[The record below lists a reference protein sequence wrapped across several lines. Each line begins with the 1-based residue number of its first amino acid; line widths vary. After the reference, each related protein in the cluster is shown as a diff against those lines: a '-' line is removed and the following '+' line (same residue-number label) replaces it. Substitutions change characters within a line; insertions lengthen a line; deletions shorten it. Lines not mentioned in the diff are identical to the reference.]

1 MTPLY
6 KVFILVLLAATTSTA
21 QDNETATTRKS
32 PSFTQHKVDIQNC
45 ANINTKANEFS
56 PAFYQNGIVFV
67 SNRNENGARD
77 RNINSTFF
85 QLYYAESDRNFYPM
99 KPVEFSFEL
108 NSQRHEGPL
117 TFSRDANTV
126 YFTRN
131 NERKGFSKKD
141 ATGTVRM
148 KIFEA
153 QRSPR
158 DWQNVQELAFN
169 SDDYTCFH
177 PTLSADGRYLY
188 FSSDMPGGYGDFDIY
203 VSEKKGDTWSLP
215 RNLGPKINSPKKEA
229 FPFIHESGLLF
240 FSSDNSGLGGFDIL
254 VANLNAPEI
263 DVKNIGEPF
272 NSADDDLGFILSP
285 NAMTGYF
292 NSNRRMRSFGQDDI
306 FVFQTQAPLTNETII
321 INTVMNIVDNDTK
334 EVVSGAAIRVF
345 ERNGNGL
352 INNGNMFDV
361 LIQANPN
368 GSSQLKLIRK
378 QTSNLGDPDKY
389 STSNGEAKYDFKNER
404 EYLILVSKEGYDDE
418 EYNYS
423 TINKR
428 ETNDN
433 TTILMKKPGC
443 ATLQGS
449 VKDATNNTPL
459 ADVKVT
465 ISDGNKIV
473 LVTRTDTK
481 GRYSACLKGNVNH
494 AISYQKDGYNANAS
508 QSFLTGSNINKEYST
523 EYILA
528 ATPKKEIEKPIT
540 KGTVIVLENIYYDF
554 NKAIIRADATKE
566 LDALASLMQRYPSM
580 EIELISHTDSRGKN
594 SFNEKL
600 STQRALAAKNYLA
613 GFGIVQSRITSRG
626 AGESQIRNQCLDG
639 IDCEEADHQYNRRTE
654 VRVTKIDD
662 SAVEVKYGN

>member
-1 MTPLY
+1 MTSLY
-6 KVFILVLLAATTSTA
+6 RVLSLLFCVV
-21 QDNETATTRKS
+21 TATFGQESNSISKS
-32 PSFTQHKVDIQNC
+32 QGFTQQKVDIRNC
-45 ANINTKANEFS
+45 SNINTKANEFS

-77 RNINSTFF
+77 HNINSTFF
-85 QLYYAESDRNFYPM
+85 QLYYAESDRNFNPM

-108 NSQRHEGPL
+108 NSERHEGPL

-131 NERKGFSKKD
+131 NERNGFSKKD
-141 ATGTVRM
+141 ATGKVRM

-158 DWQNVQELAFN
+158 DWQNIKELSFN

-188 FSSDMPGGYGDFDIY
+188 FSSDMPGGYGDFDLY
-203 VSEKKGDTWSLP
+203 VTEKKGDTWSLP
-215 RNLGPKINSPKKEA
+215 KNLGPKINSAKKEA

-240 FSSDNSGLGGFDIL
+240 YSSNNSGMGGFDIF
-254 VANLNAPEI
+254 VANLNTPEVN
-263 DVKNIGEPF
+263 VKNIGEPF

-292 NSNRRMRSFGQDDI
+292 NSSRRLRSFGQDDI
-306 FVFQTQAPLTNETII
+306 FVFQAQEPLTNETVI
-321 INTVMNIVDNDTK
+321 INTVLNIADNDTK
-334 EVVSGAAIRVF
+334 TPISGAAIRIF
-345 ERNGNGL
+345 ERNGNSL
-352 INNGNMFDV
+352 LNNGNMFDV
-361 LIQANPN
+361 LIQQDKN

-378 QTSNLGDPDKY
+378 ETANLGDPDKY

-404 EYLILVSKEGYDDE
+404 SYLILVSKEGYDDE

-423 TINKR
+423 TVNKLGTSDNIN
-428 ETNDN
+428 
-433 TTILMKKPGC
+433 ILLKKPGC
-443 ATLQGS
+443 ASLQGI
-449 VKDATNNTPL
+449 VKDAINVPL
-459 ADVKVT
+459 AGVKVT

-473 LVTRTDTK
+473 LVTQTDAK
-481 GRYSACLKGNVNH
+481 GRYTACLKGNINH
-494 AISYQKDGYNANAS
+494 AINYEKDGYNANAS
-508 QSFLTGSNINKEYST
+508 QSFQTGGNINKEYST

-528 ATPKKEIEKPIT
+528 ATAKKEIEKPIT
-540 KGTVIVLENIYYDF
+540 KGSVIVLENIYYDF

-566 LDALASLMQRYPSM
+566 LDALANLMQRYPSM
-580 EIELISHTDSRGKN
+580 EVELVAHTDSRGKD

-600 STQRALAAKNYLA
+600 STQRALAAKNYLVA
-613 GFGIVQSRITSRG
+613 SGVASSRITSRG
-626 AGESQIRNQCLDG
+626 AGESQIRNQCKDG
-639 IDCEEADHQYNRRTE
+639 VDCEEAQHQYNRRTE

-662 SAVEVKYGN
+662 AAVEVKYGN